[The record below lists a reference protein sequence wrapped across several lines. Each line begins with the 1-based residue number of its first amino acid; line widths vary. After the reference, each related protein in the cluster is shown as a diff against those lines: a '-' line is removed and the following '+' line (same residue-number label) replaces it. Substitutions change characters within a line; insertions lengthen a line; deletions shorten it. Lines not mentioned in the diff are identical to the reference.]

1 MSAKEMK
8 ALYESLLE
16 SGDLYMLLPDA
27 TGEWKTDKKQF
38 SNEYKQNRDSLYG
51 QGDIYLGDDLFLSED
66 GF

>member
-1 MSAKEMK
+1 MSLKEMK
-8 ALYESLLE
+8 ALYTSLLE

-38 SNEYKQNRDSLYG
+38 SAEYNQNRDSLYG
-51 QGDIYLGDDLFLSED
+51 SQEFDDELFISED